1 MLVGNAPSVE
11 KFGGPKLKA
20 AWIVMIKVKATTRHH
35 LTQTNGFTIALEAK
49 STG

>member
-1 MLVGNAPSVE
+1 MLVGNAPSAE
-11 KFGGPKLKA
+11 EFGALKLKA
-20 AWIVMIKVKATTRHH
+20 VCIVMIKIRAKISHH